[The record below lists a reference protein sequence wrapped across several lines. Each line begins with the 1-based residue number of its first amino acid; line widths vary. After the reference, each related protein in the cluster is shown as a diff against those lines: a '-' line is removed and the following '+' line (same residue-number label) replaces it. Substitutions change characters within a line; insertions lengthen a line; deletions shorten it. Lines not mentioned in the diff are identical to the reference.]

1 MFEKEILQPVMANI
15 ERFSERNAFCI
26 ENKFYTYNDFS
37 NAIKRICSLLQISEI
52 KGRNIGLV
60 TNNDLETYASIFALW
75 LEGYSYVPLHINQPI
90 DRCYNI
96 IEQVGITTILDSS
109 KHSRY
114 KKSMLINTN
123 EKGHINSDFTI
134 KQHVTDSDLAY
145 ILFTS
150 GSTGVPKGVTIS
162 RGNIAAF
169 INSFWATGIQ
179 INENDRCLQCF
190 DLTFDVS
197 VQCYLS
203 ALIKGAC
210 VFTVPY
216 MEGKYLYV
224 AGLMEEYGLSFAV
237 MAPSMLRYMQ
247 PFFEQIDMTK
257 LKSCILTAEAC
268 PKKLL
273 ECIYT
278 YNSQIQLFDFYGP
291 TEATVYCTYYELSN
305 NGLNKDLNG
314 IISIG
319 RPLKNVS
326 SIILREDGTE
336 CKCNEKGELCVAGL
350 QITPGYWNNIEKN
363 SSSFFEYE
371 LDGRF
376 VRFYKTGD
384 LCYKDEDGDIMYS
397 GRIDNQVKIQGYR
410 IELGEIEF
418 QAREF
423 LPNKNV
429 VCLAKEINDIVT
441 LFLVIE
447 GEEFATQ
454 ELVSYLGSKLPSYMI
469 PTHILFVKEFP
480 LNSSDKVDRRKM
492 KLIIG

>member
-1 MFEKEILQPVMANI
+1 M
-15 ERFSERNAFCI
+15 
-26 ENKFYTYNDFS
+26 
-37 NAIKRICSLLQISEI
+37 
-52 KGRNIGLV
+52 
-60 TNNDLETYASIFALW
+60 
-75 LEGYSYVPLHINQPI
+75 
-90 DRCYNI
+90 
-96 IEQVGITTILDSS
+96 
-109 KHSRY
+109 
-114 KKSMLINTN
+114 
-123 EKGHINSDFTI
+123 
-134 KQHVTDSDLAY
+134 
-145 ILFTS
+145 
-150 GSTGVPKGVTIS
+150 
-162 RGNIAAF
+162 
-169 INSFWATGIQ
+169 
-179 INENDRCLQCF
+179 
-190 DLTFDVS
+190 TFDVS

>member
-1 MFEKEILQPVMANI
+1 M
-15 ERFSERNAFCI
+15 
-26 ENKFYTYNDFS
+26 
-37 NAIKRICSLLQISEI
+37 
-52 KGRNIGLV
+52 
-60 TNNDLETYASIFALW
+60 
-75 LEGYSYVPLHINQPI
+75 
-90 DRCYNI
+90 
-96 IEQVGITTILDSS
+96 DSS

-114 KKSMLINTN
+114 EKSMLISTN
-123 EKGHINSDFTI
+123 EKEYINSDFTI

-150 GSTGVPKGVTIS
+150 GSTGIPKGVTIS

-291 TEATVYCTYYELSN
+291 TEATIYCTYYELSN

-319 RPLKNVS
+319 RTLKNVS

-363 SSSFFEYE
+363 SSSFFEYK

-423 LPNKNV
+423 LPNKNI

-454 ELVSYLGSKLPSYMI
+454 ELISYLGSKLPSYMI
-469 PTHILFVKEFP
+469 PTHILFIKEFP

-492 KLIIG
+492 KLIID